1 MANSQKVS
9 FHGSHNPNNWVG
21 SDYPSFVVNISGNF
35 ALFMTVNGE
44 AQKLDHGTMFFIET
58 GTSPPFNCEGFLC
71 AFRLNDDGTIEFIG
85 YESSLVGHLKEQ
97 YSSPDGLQKYWNTFL
112 SAVLQSKIGSNYDD
126 EEGSCPVIA
135 SVNNACWTAE
145 LVKFS
150 PLENEIK
157 V

>member
-9 FHGSHNPNNWVG
+9 FHGSHNPNDWVG

-85 YESSLVGHLKEQ
+85 YESSLVDHLKEQ
-97 YSSPDGLQKYWNTFL
+97 YSSPEGLQTYWEKFL
-112 SAVLQSKIGSNYDD
+112 EAVLKQNTNH
-126 EEGSCPVIA
+126 SCNDKGFPVFA
-135 SVNNACWTAE
+135 SVNNVCWTAE
-145 LVKFS
+145 LR
-150 PLENEIK
+150 
-157 V
+157 